1 MLQAREFEKPKGLVI
16 IYVEGGWGEW
26 EKNVGHVKFSM
37 WPTYYGMQTSSDPP
51 LSINYFNYDPPSPTT
66 SHLLARCL

>member
-37 WPTYYGMQTSSDPP
+37 WPTHYGMQTSSDPP
-51 LSINYFNYDPPSPTT
+51 YLSIISTMTPPLP
-66 SHLLARCL
+66 LPRIC